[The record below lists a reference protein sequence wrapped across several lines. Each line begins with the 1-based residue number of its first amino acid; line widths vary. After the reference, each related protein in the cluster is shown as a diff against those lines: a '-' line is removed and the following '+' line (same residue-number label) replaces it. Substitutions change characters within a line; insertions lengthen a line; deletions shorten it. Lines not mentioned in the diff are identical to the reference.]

1 MNMKNCKILLLSLVA
16 LFLTPV
22 CFYGQGTDGSGKQ
35 VASQQTAGE
44 SMNQTQTP
52 KKEKKASKKQNF
64 AGWIDTSKK
73 NIDTTVGI
81 VELKTKNKLGS
92 FNILVKNDENAS
104 IPVINNGNEFTTS
117 AFYLRVNKNIYKL
130 CSNLKTK
137 VVTRTTN
144 SGMEIAYQIDDVG
157 LVVINFECMQSL
169 ENGDFDLLKVNAEI
183 TNKGKKSAEFSL
195 KAIFDTILGERNEY
209 HFYIRNQVPILSE
222 TYFRYP
228 RIEQSIISKNI
239 YASME
244 FLLNGYD
251 ITTPD
256 LVALS
261 NYATLDTSTWEPD
274 MLSYRAFDTVTSYNN
289 SAVGILWPSKRLKK
303 DESMNV
309 TFYIALAADGRE
321 PNGNAFIDRMTKPE
335 EDEIVEA
342 DNDVKEVSAEKTE
355 EIPVAEKNTETPAVS
370 EPKIKDVPNV
380 KFDIA
385 SLSKD
390 QFTPEYIQ
398 GLLNRIQSLEAS
410 DPALN
415 REELLLLNAELDA
428 ILEAL
433 R

>member
-1 MNMKNCKILLLSLVA
+1 
-16 LFLTPV
+16 
-22 CFYGQGTDGSGKQ
+22 
-35 VASQQTAGE
+35 
-44 SMNQTQTP
+44 
-52 KKEKKASKKQNF
+52 
-64 AGWIDTSKK
+64 
-73 NIDTTVGI
+73 
-81 VELKTKNKLGS
+81 
-92 FNILVKNDENAS
+92 
-104 IPVINNGNEFTTS
+104 
-117 AFYLRVNKNIYKL
+117 
-130 CSNLKTK
+130 
-137 VVTRTTN
+137 
-144 SGMEIAYQIDDVG
+144 
-157 LVVINFECMQSL
+157 
-169 ENGDFDLLKVNAEI
+169 
-183 TNKGKKSAEFSL
+183 
-195 KAIFDTILGERNEY
+195 
-209 HFYIRNQVPILSE
+209 
-222 TYFRYP
+222 
-228 RIEQSIISKNI
+228 
-239 YASME
+239 ME

-335 EDEIVEA
+335 EDENVEA
-342 DNDVKEVSAEKTE
+342 DNDVKEVSSEKTE